1 VCKVLRIFEFLTS
14 FGLINYNCRSETRSA
29 ADPTTILH
37 ATDDYRDLIKQ
48 KSSRDDDA
56 DITEALTSRWTTD
69 ADNSLLLSVRKSYVA
84 MNDSSRSSS
93 SSKHGVD
100 WSSVATLMNSSSSN
114 TSASAAGVAGC
125 SDVTALECATRFVEM
140 DLTEQPFVNL
150 RPSLLRKELLPVR
163 DTSTTTTSA
172 DKTDVLRLIK
182 SLSQSTSQD
191 QVIDDDG
198 R

>member
-1 VCKVLRIFEFLTS
+1 MCKVLRIFEFLTS

-48 KSSRDDDA
+48 KSSRDDDDA
-56 DITEALTSRWTTD
+56 DATETLTSRWTTD
-69 ADNSLLLSVRKSYVA
+69 ADNSLLLSVRMSYVA
-84 MNDSSRSSS
+84 MNDNSRSSS

-100 WSSVATLMNSSSSN
+100 WSSVATLMNSNSSS
-114 TSASAAGVAGC
+114 AVPAGC
-125 SDVTALECATRFVEM
+125 SNVTALECATRFIEM

-163 DTSTTTTSA
+163 DTSTTTSA

-191 QVIDDDG
+191 QVIDDDC